1 MLASRLPRQPKGTC
15 SLDGAGQECIAGRQ
29 EFPASRDFDISV
41 LGIPLTVLAR
51 VDVEMLPGQRFRV
64 ERGHGIVHA

>member
-1 MLASRLPRQPKGTC
+1 MHCRTA
-15 SLDGAGQECIAGRQ
+15 